1 MKKRLKKLIL
11 GVIIGAIA
19 LLLFI
24 FFGGAKYVRI
34 FGVETEKAGRKLEKI
49 EKKVRKGAEAAK
61 EKVGYAAEEVR
72 DTVDKASSKVKGYVD
87 D

>member
-1 MKKRLKKLIL
+1 MKKIKRLIL
-11 GVIIGAIA
+11 GVVIGAIA

-49 EKKVRKGAEAAK
+49 EKKVRSSAEAAR
-61 EKVGYAAEEVR
+61 EKADDAAAEIK
-72 DTVDKASSKVKGYVD
+72 DTVDKASARVKEYID